1 MNKKYFARLSGLLI
15 SIVIFSGAATAQAA
29 PAATDKK
36 PVAHKAPAKAA
47 PAPVIDA
54 IVLRGDHSTARA
66 LKDLIKQYEIGKQG
80 KITLQP
86 FSTVSGLD
94 AVSAGTAD
102 LAGTARAAMPDRAE
116 EKGINFY
123 PVAWD
128 AVVPIVAF
136 DNPVSNITLKQ
147 LHDVYLGRINNWKEL
162 GGPDSPINLYAIAP
176 PLDGVE
182 YSARLLLF
190 HFGDQAVAAPRLYVN
205 TEKLEEGIT
214 IDPHG
219 MGLSTFSGVMA
230 NSKVKM
236 LTVEGARASL
246 ATISDGSY
254 PMYSALYL
262 ASRDDGKQHEAVEK
276 FIAFS
281 GTETA
286 KEILRKDGLVP
297 YGDVPNLMEKQA
309 MRTAFVD
316 SRVFGTSIPAAT
328 VAAVSSA
335 TPVSAP
341 NATAQSLQRIAPTS
355 ERAIEAKDRAARAN
369 AEKADG
375 TGN

>member
-1 MNKKYFARLSGLLI
+1 MNKQVFAGLSGLLCLLF
-15 SIVIFSGAATAQAA
+15 FSVGAIGAPAGAAEKK
-29 PAATDKK
+29 PAA
-36 PVAHKAPAKAA
+36 HKAA
-47 PAPVIDA
+47 PAPPMDT

-66 LKDLIKQYEIGKQG
+66 LKDLVKQYEVSKQG

-102 LAGTARAAMPDRAE
+102 IAGSARPAMPDRPE

-128 AVVPIVAF
+128 GVVPIVSS
-136 DNPVSNITLKQ
+136 DNPVSNVTLKQ
-147 LHDVYLGRINNWKEL
+147 LHDIYLGRVTNWKEL

-182 YSARLLLF
+182 FSARLLLF
-190 HFGDQAVAAPRLYVN
+190 HFGDQDVAAPRLYVN
-205 TEKLEEGIT
+205 TEKLEEGIA

-219 MGLSTFSGVMA
+219 LGLSTFSGVMT

-236 LTVEGARASL
+236 LSVEGAHASV
-246 ATISDGSY
+246 ATIADGSY

-262 ASRDDGKQHEAVEK
+262 ASRDDGKQHAAVEK

-281 GTETA
+281 GSETA

-297 YGDVPNLMEKQA
+297 YGDVPNLIGKQ
-309 MRTAFVD
+309 D
-316 SRVFGTSIPAAT
+316 SRAAFFDSRIRGTTLPTTAIAAAST
-328 VAAVSSA
+328 

-355 ERAIEAKDRAARAN
+355 ERTLEAKDRAARAN

-375 TGN
+375 TDN

>member
-1 MNKKYFARLSGLLI
+1 VNKQVFAALGLVFLLCV
-15 SIVIFSGAATAQAA
+15 SVSAAGAPEKKAVVHKTAA
-29 PAATDKK
+29 PPMET
-36 PVAHKAPAKAA
+36 
-47 PAPVIDA
+47 I
-54 IVLRGDHSTARA
+54 ILRGDHSTARA
-66 LKDLIKQYEIGKQG
+66 LKDLVKQYEVSKQG

-94 AVSAGTAD
+94 AVSTGTAD
-102 LAGTARAAMPDRAE
+102 VAGSARSAMPDRIE

-128 AVVPIVAF
+128 AVVPIVSS
-136 DNPVSNITLKQ
+136 DNPVSNVTLKQ
-147 LHDVYLGRINNWKEL
+147 LHDIYLGRVNNWKDL
-162 GGPDSPINLYAIAP
+162 GGPDAPINLYAIAP

-205 TEKLEEGIT
+205 TEKLEEGII

-219 MGLSTFSGVMA
+219 MGLSTFSGVMTNA
-230 NSKVKM
+230 KVKM
-236 LTVEGARASL
+236 LTVEGARASI

-281 GTETA
+281 GTDIA

-297 YGDVPNLMEKQA
+297 YGDVPDLMEKQA
-309 MRTAFVD
+309 VRTAFVD
-316 SRVFGTSIPAAT
+316 SHVFGTSLPATT
-328 VAAVSSA
+328 VASTSA
-335 TPVSAP
+335 TPISAP

-355 ERAIEAKDRAARAN
+355 ERTLEAKDRAVRAN

>member
-1 MNKKYFARLSGLLI
+1 MSAAAAEKK
-15 SIVIFSGAATAQAA
+15 
-29 PAATDKK
+29 PAA
-36 PVAHKAPAKAA
+36 HKAA
-47 PAPVIDA
+47 PAPLDTI
-54 IVLRGDHSTARA
+54 ILRGDHSTARA
-66 LKDLIKQYEIGKQG
+66 LKDLVNQYELGKQG

-94 AVSAGTAD
+94 AVSVGTAD
-102 LAGTARAAMPDRAE
+102 VAGSARPAMPDRIE

-128 AVVPIVAF
+128 AVVPIVSS
-136 DNPVSNITLKQ
+136 DNPISNVTLKQ
-147 LHDVYLGRINNWKEL
+147 LHDIYLGRVNNWKEL
-162 GGPDSPINLYAIAP
+162 GGLDSPINLYAIAP

-190 HFGDQAVAAPRLYVN
+190 HFGDQAVSAPRLYVN
-205 TEKLEEGIT
+205 TEKLEEGIA

-219 MGLSTFSGVMA
+219 MGLSTFSGVMTNA
-230 NSKVKM
+230 KVKM
-236 LTVEGARASL
+236 LTVEGARASDT
-246 ATISDGSY
+246 TIADGTY

-281 GTETA
+281 GSERG

-297 YGDVPNLMEKQA
+297 YGDVPDLISKQDA
-309 MRTAFVD
+309 RIAFVD
-316 SRVFGTSIPAAT
+316 SRVRGTTLPTTAIAAANT
-328 VAAVSSA
+328 

-355 ERAIEAKDRAARAN
+355 ERTLEAKDRAARAN

>member
-1 MNKKYFARLSGLLI
+1 MNKQYFARSVLLFL
-15 SIVIFSGAATAQAA
+15 IVIFTAAATVQAA
-29 PAATDKK
+29 ATEDKK
-36 PVAHKAPAKAA
+36 PVTHKAPAKAA
-47 PAPVIDA
+47 PAPPIDA

-66 LKDLIKQYEIGKQG
+66 LKDLIKQYELGKQG

-147 LHDVYLGRINNWKEL
+147 LHDLYLGRINNWKDL

-219 MGLSTFSGVMA
+219 MGLSTFSGVMT
-230 NSKVKM
+230 NPKVKM

-246 ATISDGSY
+246 ATIADGSY

-281 GTETA
+281 GSDTA

-316 SRVFGTSIPAAT
+316 SRVFGSALPAAT
-328 VAAVSSA
+328 VAVTSA

-355 ERAIEAKDRAARAN
+355 ERTIEAKDRAVRAN

>member
-1 MNKKYFARLSGLLI
+1 VNKQYFARSVLLFL
-15 SIVIFSGAATAQAA
+15 IVIFIGNATVQAAATE
-29 PAATDKK
+29 DKK
-36 PVAHKAPAKAA
+36 PVTHKAPAKAA
-47 PAPVIDA
+47 PAPPIDA

-66 LKDLIKQYEIGKQG
+66 LKDLIKQYELGKQG

-147 LHDVYLGRINNWKEL
+147 LHDLYLGRINNWKDL

-219 MGLSTFSGVMA
+219 MGLSTFSGVMT
-230 NSKVKM
+230 NPKVKM

-246 ATISDGSY
+246 ATIADGSY

-281 GTETA
+281 GSDTA

-316 SRVFGTSIPAAT
+316 SRVFGSALPAAT
-328 VAAVSSA
+328 VAVTSA

-355 ERAIEAKDRAARAN
+355 ERTIEAKDRAVRAN